1 MLITHVLAD
10 GSVKADITGHV
21 VKVQEA
27 KNFYEKLNSINRRIL
42 TNESK
47 EKNLRSRI
55 IKD

>member
-1 MLITHVLAD
+1 MRITHVLAD

-27 KNFYEKLNSINRRIL
+27 KDFYEKLGTINRRIL

-47 EKNLRSRI
+47 EKNLWSSI
-55 IKD
+55 IEN